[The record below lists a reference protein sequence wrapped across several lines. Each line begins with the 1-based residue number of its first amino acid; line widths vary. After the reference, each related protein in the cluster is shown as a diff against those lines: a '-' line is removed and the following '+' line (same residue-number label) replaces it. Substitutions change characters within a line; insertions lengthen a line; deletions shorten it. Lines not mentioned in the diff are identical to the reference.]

1 MMYVYMQ
8 ETKIGLACMSLY
20 VCMRLKHIHAGLV
33 SFRSHVDHIVL
44 VCLWLHVCLCSYI
57 RAPSCKSIR
66 DSYSAA
72 CFSGVNLDELH
83 GLGSVVQDASR
94 VPGGRSLDRIA
105 RRAGA

>member
-20 VCMRLKHIHAGLV
+20 VCMRLTHVHAGLII
-33 SFRSHVDHIVL
+33 FHSHVDHVVL
-44 VCLWLHVCLCSYI
+44 ICLWLRVCLCSCI
-57 RAPSCKSIR
+57 RAPQHESIR

-72 CFSGVNLDELH
+72 YFSSVNLDELH
-83 GLGSVVQDASR
+83 GLGSVVQDASS